1 MEIVLISGQGELPVL
16 LAAKLKSNKASFS
29 IYSIKGFENPR
40 LQNYKP
46 KILEF
51 ERLGSFLKELTR
63 FGVKRICL
71 AGNINRPIFDM
82 ALVDNDTKPLIPVL
96 MNALKMG
103 DDKALKVIISIFE
116 ESGFEL
122 LGAHQICPEL
132 LISEGLHSEIKLV
145 DNDYAD
151 IKRAKEVID
160 KISSIDIGQ
169 SCIVSSG
176 QVLSV
181 ETIGGTDRMIESLS
195 IHRPKS
201 GLYDTNFIYTRDPI
215 IPVGGVLYKS
225 AKDGQEMRVD
235 MPVIGP
241 QTFLLAKKNGLRGIV
256 ITKGNVMVLDKG
268 ECVSL
273 ANSLGLFFLVV
284 K

>member
-1 MEIVLISGQGELPVL
+1 MEIVLISGQGGLPVL
-16 LAAKLKSNKASFS
+16 LAARLKSNKASFS
-29 IYSIKGFENPR
+29 VYSIKGFENPR

-63 FGVKRICL
+63 FGVKKVCF
-71 AGNINRPIFDM
+71 AGNITRPIFNM

-122 LGAHQICPEL
+122 LGAHQIYPEL

-201 GLYDTNFIYTRDPI
+201 GLYDTNYIYTRDPI

-225 AKDGQEMRVD
+225 AKDGQELRVD
-235 MPVIGP
+235 MPVVGP

-256 ITKGNVMVLDKG
+256 ITKGNVMVLDKE

-273 ANSLGLFFLVV
+273 ANSLRLFFLVV